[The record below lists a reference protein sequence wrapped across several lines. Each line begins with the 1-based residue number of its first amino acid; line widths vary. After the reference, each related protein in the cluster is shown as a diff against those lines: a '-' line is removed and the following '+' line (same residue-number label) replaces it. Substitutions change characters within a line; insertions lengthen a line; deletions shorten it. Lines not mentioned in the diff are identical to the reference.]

1 MSEAATETRAKF
13 RDPDWTATGERRA
26 RVALDELRTLWINTG
41 SLCNIE
47 CRNCYIESS
56 PTNDRLVYITARE
69 VSRFYEEIAAT
80 RLPVKE
86 IGFTGGE
93 PFMNPDIIPMM
104 EDALARGFS
113 VLILTNAMQP
123 MVRPRVLAGL
133 LALRDSHR
141 DQLTLR
147 VSLDHYTKERH
158 EEERGP
164 GTFDSTIAGIDWLS
178 CAGFKIALA
187 GRTCW
192 GESEAD
198 ARKGYAA
205 RIKARGWPVDAHD
218 PSSLVLFPEMD
229 ARAEL
234 PEITES
240 CWGILG
246 KHPCTVDVRVEP
258 HGREAEGR
266 RPAGGTAL
274 HVTALRSRLRDGR
287 DVVGSLPRGRR
298 HVRPRRGQALPSLLR
313 RVLRARRR
321 QLFGLKLSPA

>member
-205 RIKARGWPVDAHD
+205 RIKARGWPFISRAV
-218 PSSLVLFPEMD
+218 SGNGC
-229 ARAEL
+229 ARRA
-234 PEITES
+234 TRDH
-240 CWGILG
+240 GILLG
-246 KHPCTVDVRVEP
+246 HSRQAAVTVDVRVEP

>member
-1 MSEAATETRAKF
+1 MTDVAIERPLAKF
-13 RDPDWTATGERRA
+13 RDPDWTATGEKRA

-47 CRNCYIESS
+47 CRNCYIDSS

-69 VSRFYEEIAAT
+69 VSRFYEEIAGANLGV
-80 RLPVKE
+80 RE

-93 PFMNPDIIPMM
+93 PFMNPDIIAMV

-123 MVRPRVLAGL
+123 MLRPRVRAGL
-133 LALRDSHR
+133 LALRDNFR
-141 DQLTLR
+141 ERLTLR

-164 GTFDSTIAGIDWLS
+164 DTFDKTVEGIDWLAW
-178 CAGFKIALA
+178 AGFKVALA

-205 RIKARGWPVDAHD
+205 LIKARGWPVDAD
-218 PSSLVLFPEMD
+218 DASSLVLFP
-229 ARAEL
+229 
-234 PEITES
+234 
-240 CWGILG
+240 G
-246 KHPCTVDVRVEP
+246 
-258 HGREAEGR
+258 
-266 RPAGGTAL
+266 
-274 HVTALRSRLRDGR
+274 DGC
-287 DVVGSLPRGRR
+287 
-298 HVRPRRGQALPSLLR
+298 
-313 RVLRARRR
+313 ARRATR
-321 QLFGLKLSPA
+321 DHGSAAGAFSASSRRR